1 MNKHAALI
9 AVMIG
14 TLTIAG
20 GCNKDKAK
28 DQPQGQVTNLAANP
42 ANDQVKEDLVKYS
55 SAVNKI
61 MKPLEAIGG
70 LTEELAKAKTAKA
83 YVAKLRKEFVP
94 LVTEALTQIEALKP
108 STKEVQDIHSAYL
121 ASFRD
126 YAAGLTEM
134 ADAVEKSDDKLV
146 KIAEDKINAFKPAY
160 AKYAKDSSELAQ
172 KNNIKIM

>member
-14 TLTIAG
+14 ILTVAG
-20 GCNKDKAK
+20 GCDKDQAK
-28 DQPQGQVTNLAANP
+28 DQPQGQVTNPAAIP

-55 SAVNKI
+55 SSVDKI
-61 MKPLEAIGG
+61 MKPLEVISP

-94 LVTEALTQIEALKP
+94 LVTEALMQMEALKP
-108 STKEVQDIHSAYL
+108 FTKEVQDIHSAYL
-121 ASFRD
+121 ANFRE
-126 YAAGLTEM
+126 YAAGLKEM

-160 AKYAKDSSELAQ
+160 AKYAKDSSELAK
-172 KNNIKIM
+172 KNNVKIQ